1 MSVPV
6 ADRSAGER
14 KFIHEQTRT
23 LLIKWCHHQVLFGT
37 MPTNNG
43 TAKDKAVEAVYVAH
57 AISKK
62 WVFKDG
68 TRVLSAGFTSAAGR
82 LKN

>member
-1 MSVPV
+1 MSLP
-6 ADRSAGER
+6 DTERTAGEK

-23 LLIKWCHHQVLFGT
+23 LLIKWCHHQILFGS
-37 MPTNNG
+37 MPTTNG
-43 TAKDKAVEAVYVAH
+43 TAKDRAIEAVYVAH

-62 WVFKDG
+62 WVSKDG
-68 TRVLSAGFTSAAGR
+68 TKVLSAGFTSAAGR